1 MMGTSDTGVAD
12 TAETV
17 SLEVFSV
24 TDDLWYPVDS
34 VDAMTE
40 GSRCITV
47 HFIDTQGQ
55 KCRKRVDTQGQ
66 KCRKRVLPGSEALHA
81 CEHDPELFFNSCC
94 HGPSKPPPKSC
105 ATTPVEPG
113 QLFRHRHCCERPQA
127 CGRPHAPQEP
137 TIWKSAL
144 KFWDQCDEMSVKLRM
159 ALAPASGA

>member
-1 MMGTSDTGVAD
+1 MAD

-55 KCRKRVDTQGQ
+55 KCRKRV
-66 KCRKRVLPGSEALHA
+66 LPRSEALHA
-81 CEHDPELFFNSCC
+81 CEHDPELLFDSCC
-94 HGPSKPPPKSC
+94 GAPSKPPPKSC

-113 QLFRHRHCCERPQA
+113 QLVRQRHCCERPPA
-127 CGRPHAPQEP
+127 CGKPHAPQEP
-137 TIWKSAL
+137 TIWKPVL
-144 KFWDQCDEMSVKLRM
+144 KFWDRCGEMIMDCSAILIPNPSIPK
-159 ALAPASGA
+159 AW